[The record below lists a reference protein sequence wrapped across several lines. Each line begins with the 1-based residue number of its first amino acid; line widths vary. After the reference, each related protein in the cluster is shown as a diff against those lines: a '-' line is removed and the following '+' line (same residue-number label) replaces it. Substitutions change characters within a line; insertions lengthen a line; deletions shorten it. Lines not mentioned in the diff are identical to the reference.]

1 MEGNTLLSSCS
12 PLLGSKQQILCG
24 QATVPSRCALVG
36 QVHGH
41 IPWARK
47 HLCAHMVIS
56 APSLTVPLGCQN
68 ETAPPPTQI

>member
-1 MEGNTLLSSCS
+1 MEANALLSSCS
-12 PLLGSKQQILCG
+12 PLLGSKQQRIWCG
-24 QATVPSRCALVG
+24 QATVPSRCTLVN

-56 APSLTVPLGCQN
+56 ASSTVPSGSQN